1 MLNAATAIAV
11 AVAPIWPKSFHI
23 SYHFLLCLFLPFLAT
38 LPALFLPFSHTV
50 EIRTKSRNL
59 YKNAKLRIRDFGSHC
74 TYMLTYAYTTGC
86 TAVCVWERG
95 RLRKNVAW

>member
-1 MLNAATAIAV
+1 MATH
-11 AVAPIWPKSFHI
+11 PT
-23 SYHFLLCLFLPFLAT
+23 LFLPFY
-38 LPALFLPFSHTV
+38 HTV

-86 TAVCVWERG
+86 TAVCVCVWEVWEAAKKCC
-95 RLRKNVAW
+95 LVAFA